1 MSKYGYYLGMTPEQL
16 AALIRASKD
25 ATLPPLP
32 AQLTETEESE
42 YEEA

>member
-1 MSKYGYYLGMTPEQL
+1 MVRSCGMTPEQL
-16 AALIRASKD
+16 AVLIRASKG

-32 AQLTETEESE
+32 AQLTEMEESE